1 MIIELK
7 GTLKVIF
14 AEEQINEK
22 LNKKQIVITIDE
34 DTQYPQDITLEA
46 INNGV
51 RQLDS
56 FNMGQRVVAT
66 AYLKGRENKGKYYN
80 QLTLKEINLS

>member
-14 AEEQINEK
+14 AEEQINESLK
-22 LNKKQIVITIDE
+22 KKQIVITIDE

-46 INNGV
+46 INNGI

-56 FNMGQRVVAT
+56 FNMGQVVVAT
-66 AYLKGRENKGKYYN
+66 AYLKGRANKGKYYN